1 MMDMDLQTDHL
12 NVGQSMAVLGRT
24 PETLEGQLNGL
35 PETLLLGDEG
45 LDTFSPYSVVG
56 HLISGEE
63 TDWIPRMRTILEHGE
78 SVPFQPFDRFAFR
91 NWEARPM
98 RQMLEHFRDLR
109 NRNLEVLRAVELTP
123 ERLALR
129 GTHPEFGSVTLG
141 ELIAAWVVH
150 DLDHI
155 GQIGRVLAKQFG
167 EHVGPW
173 RKYLPVLTRY

>member
-1 MMDMDLQTDHL
+1 MSLNVDHL
-12 NVGQSMAVLGRT
+12 NVGQSIAVLGRT
-24 PETLEGQLNGL
+24 PETLRGLLVGL

-45 LDTFSPYSVVG
+45 SKTFSPYAVVG

-78 SVPFQPFDRFAFR
+78 SVPFDPWDRFAFR
-91 NWEARPM
+91 NWEAKPM
-98 RQMLEHFRDLR
+98 NQMLDRFQELR
-109 NRNLEVLRAVELTP
+109 NRNLEEVRSVELTP
-123 ERLALR
+123 ERLALS
-129 GTHPEFGSVTLG
+129 GTHPEFGAVTLG

-150 DLDHI
+150 DLDHM